1 MGRNTIGTVLIDIKA
16 DTQQLISGFDR
27 AENAVNKTTKKMS
40 TAVKTFAAAYLS
52 LNAIDMGKTFLRQA
66 DAMTNINSKLKL
78 VTSSTNEFI
87 IAQTELYKI
96 SQDTRSSFAGNIE
109 LYQRISMAT
118 KNLNLSQKDMLD
130 LTKTINQS
138 MTISGTT
145 AAGSEA
151 LIVQLGQAF
160 SSNFQSVAQELGT
173 IRDQAPRLYQ
183 AILSGTKMTAAEFKK
198 AAESGQLSSK
208 MIIDALENQGIA
220 VDKDFGKMVIT
231 VDGATTRINNAILKN
246 IGNFDKLT
254 GTSKFVADS
263 ISSIAKSMDEVNP
276 EELLQ
281 SVEYIKNAS
290 IALVASYTILKTAK
304 GAYAGYN
311 AVLEYTN
318 KVNKLNIDLENSKAQ
333 AYSDGMKALYARK
346 IADKALNTGMLDGNI
361 LKTKQIKSLQNE
373 AIQLEKVA
381 KNTQAYS
388 YQLEGTAN
396 SFKLASIT
404 GAAFKTVLSTI
415 PFIAISIGIS
425 AIATSLFEAS
435 KNSELLEKT
444 LHSTGEELKK
454 LTKNQ
459 LEFRKQ
465 LLSEELTKQ
474 KAREFEA
481 QYQLEL
487 GYDNKNKKL
496 RIERQAK
503 IDDEKA
509 KTKDLINQ
517 LKEINNIEGNFNK
530 SKNNTN
536 QKVKTPIKKPDTES
550 EILHQL
556 KLEEIKS
563 NINSTDKSNIELL
576 KNHLQ
581 YTEDALSLADIMG
594 FKESTLR
601 NLQLE
606 RLNTI
611 EEIKKEQ
618 DKNLDNLIKTQ
629 SAYTQIMGTGYDRWL
644 ETVNQKLIELSSTG
658 ILTAQEL
665 QNVYDTLENQYKT
678 DNLITANEE
687 YMSLLDSQ
695 ISLSES
701 ALDWNANLEGVAN
714 TIQNIAKS
722 SMQLSTIE
730 KKSEKEKLKAQNEF
744 YKLTK
749 DISKDS
755 EQYKTAEINLT
766 KKTKAINEASIQSQ
780 IVGYGTLAGAVSQMF
795 DEGSKDAAAF
805 HVVESGL
812 AMVAGIRAIL
822 TQGSGDPYT
831 AFARMAAMAASVAS
845 LLSSANIAFG
855 GDSVSS
861 SSDAFSAQVENTG
874 TGSVLGDTSKA
885 SESITNSLGIL
896 EDYARPE
903 FQLLSSMNQSLLSID
918 EKIGGVSALLIQNG
932 GYAFGEGYTEVS
944 FDDKGLGITFQNQ
957 LDKIAT
963 AIDPVSNFLG
973 GATDKLTGAIL
984 GGLFG
989 KTSVKQKL
997 TDYGINFNNALL
1009 TDAIEQI
1016 NGQAY
1021 QTITTKIKK
1030 KSWFHSSTKTKVKT
1044 YFQGLDDEVE
1054 RQFSLVLSNL
1064 YDTTIQ
1070 AGEALDTSS
1079 TDIENSLSNF
1089 IVSIGKISTKGKSG
1103 EQLQEQIS
1111 NIFSKIGDDIAQTAF
1126 PALTQFQSI
1135 GEGLFETLT
1144 RVASGMEVAEYYIN
1158 RLGNGF
1164 EDINYKDIVNKQGD
1178 VGVEVLTQ
1186 SITKLDEAVY
1196 GTNNGVVQMIENFS
1210 GTTEELYTLYT
1221 TFEDV
1226 RDMLSLVGKESKYLT
1241 SDMLLG
1247 AGGADE
1253 LSGALEDYFK
1263 NFLNGEEQLTFYTQQ
1278 MQKEFD
1284 NLNISMPSSIEGFK
1298 KLIEGIDISTA
1309 EGQELLGRIVLLSD
1323 DYKSL
1328 IDNTEELFYTQVQ
1341 NALDLDKLS
1350 LELFDTA
1357 VSAVQKMSDK
1367 FTQLTQS
1374 VETTVNKLL
1383 SNSDGANAQEE
1394 LIKSFWQK
1402 RASIDTLLAKDG
1414 NLTDSE
1420 ASNLSS
1426 LISDINSLSTSI
1438 QSAQNGDNTDITNN
1452 LVNELQSLQDGL
1464 DLDNSILKVKVLD
1477 SGGNA
1482 TDVASVGVITAL
1494 AQALAGTNS
1503 NPLDISNFSNGGNLT
1518 AANEIT
1524 FRTSFEAQSA
1534 LTYADE
1540 LAKLRTN
1547 LSYINLSTVDAGDFF
1562 TKLQSLDENA
1572 FGNMIEFF
1580 NSIGA
1585 IANNQVMVN
1594 GQLVDLPSYD
1604 VGTSYV
1610 PYDQVA
1616 KIHQGEMVLD
1626 KNFSD
1631 SLRRYGIPTGGGN
1644 ISVDMSGVINELKET
1659 RLIIRDQ
1666 ANEIKRLRKM
1676 TENIESSYLSTNEQG
1691 A

>member
-1 MGRNTIGTVLIDIKA
+1 MGRNTIGTVLIDVKA
-16 DTQQLISGFDR
+16 DTQKLISGFDR
-27 AENAVNKTTKKMS
+27 AENAVTKTTTSMKR
-40 TAVKTFAAAYLS
+40 AVAGFAAAYIS
-52 LNAIDMGKTFLRQA
+52 LESAKGFTRVADDMTA
-66 DAMTNINSKLKL
+66 VNSKLKL
-78 VTSSTNEFI
+78 VTDNTKQLSEVQAALFAISQNTRTDLLSNVDLYSRLARSTETLNVSQQDLINITDTISKSMIISGGSSDSMNAAVLQLSQGLASGTLRGEELNSVMEQSPRLARAIADGMGVTIGELRQLGAEGKITSEAIVKALQNQAEGVSKEFI
-87 IAQTELYKI
+87 SVNKTVGQSLSQLNNSTTMIIGTFDKTYGITKVVSDGFTELSQSIDTLNESPETIGFIANEIFKVSTAVGTTVVAYKTYN
-96 SQDTRSSFAGNIE
+96 SVVK
-109 LYQRISMAT
+109 MAT
-118 KNLNLSQKDMLD
+118 AYNLAF
-130 LTKTINQS
+130 
-138 MTISGTT
+138 G
-145 AAGSEA
+145 GSF
-151 LIVQLGQAF
+151 G
-160 SSNFQSVAQELGT
+160 
-173 IRDQAPRLYQ
+173 
-183 AILSGTKMTAAEFKK
+183 
-198 AAESGQLSSK
+198 
-208 MIIDALENQGIA
+208 A
-220 VDKDFGKMVIT
+220 VN
-231 VDGATTRINNAILKN
+231 R
-246 IGNFDKLT
+246 
-254 GTSKFVADS
+254 S
-263 ISSIAKSMDEVNP
+263 I
-276 EELLQ
+276 
-281 SVEYIKNAS
+281 
-290 IALVASYTILKTAK
+290 
-304 GAYAGYN
+304 
-311 AVLEYTN
+311 
-318 KVNKLNIDLENSKAQ
+318 
-333 AYSDGMKALYARK
+333 
-346 IADKALNTGMLDGNI
+346 
-361 LKTKQIKSLQNE
+361 
-373 AIQLEKVA
+373 
-381 KNTQAYS
+381 
-388 YQLEGTAN
+388 
-396 SFKLASIT
+396 
-404 GAAFKTVLSTI
+404 VLSTI
-415 PFIAISIGIS
+415 SMKALNIVLRASIFGIVAFGVYELTQAFIENAEKSEILDDAYSGLNENLKQLTKKQLEYRKS
-425 AIATSLFEAS
+425 LIATELAQASLNLANAKADVANNGFFE
-435 KNSELLEKT
+435 SENEK
-444 LHSTGEELKK
+444 
-454 LTKNQ
+454 
-459 LEFRKQ
+459 R
-465 LLSEELTKQ
+465 
-474 KAREFEA
+474 
-481 QYQLEL
+481 
-487 GYDNKNKKL
+487 
-496 RIERQAK
+496 
-503 IDDEKA
+503 
-509 KTKDLINQ
+509 KDLEYLNEVRNRFNNLRKSSIEVKDALKGI
-517 LKEINNIEGNFNK
+517 LKENK
-530 SKNNTN
+530 VKDITTP
-536 QKVKTPIKKPDTES
+536 KVKTSIKEPDTES

-581 YTEDALSLADIMG
+581 YTEDALSLADVMG

-629 SAYTQIMGTGYDRWL
+629 SAYTQIMGTGYDKWI

-861 SSDAFSAQVENTG
+861 SSDSFSAQVENIG

-932 GYAFGEGYTEVS
+932 GFAFGEGYTEVS

-1009 TDAIEQI
+1009 SDAIEQI

-1064 YDTTIQ
+1064 YDSTLQ

-1079 TDIENSLSNF
+1079 ADIENSLSNF

-1158 RLGNGF
+1158 RLGNSF

-1186 SITKLDEAVY
+1186 SIKKLDEAVY

-1438 QSAQNGDNTDITNN
+1438 QSAQNGDNTDITNT

-1585 IANNQVMVN
+1585 ISNNQVMVN

-1659 RLIIRDQ
+1659 RYIIRAQ
-1666 ANEIKRLRKM
+1666 ANEIKKLRKM

>member
-1 MGRNTIGTVLIDIKA
+1 MANQTDLKIRISVDKKTGGIKLVGNEFEILNKKTKKSTTQLSAFENKLMNIAKGAASLYILKQAFDVVSSSLTALVTTAGQFETQQSILKTLEGDSESAKKSFEWIKQFTANTPNELLNVSNAFIKA
-16 DTQQLISGFDR
+16 KAYGIDPTNGSLKILGDTAS
-27 AENAVNKTTKKMS
+27 A
-40 TAVKTFAAAYLS
+40 
-52 LNAIDMGKTFLRQA
+52 MGKDITDSVEALA
-66 DAMTNINSKLKL
+66 DAMVGENERLKEFGIKANALGNEVAYSWTNTSGQAKYVVVKNNSEIIESTLEAIFNSKYQGAMEEQMNTWKGL
-78 VTSSTNEFI
+78 TS
-87 IAQTELYKI
+87 
-96 SQDTRSSFAGNIE
+96 
-109 LYQRISMAT
+109 
-118 KNLNLSQKDMLD
+118 NLSDNYNNFLDDIANRSGIFDAFKLTVGDLNDEFKGLLSNQKDMELIGVALRGTIAGIATSIDFLAGIVIGTMKGFAQIDTIIDQLGNNAQFVFYKIAETWNEIIYQIVKTADDNLPSFIKTRIGLNESDVEKTLNDLNKMKDKVTGVRTKIENRLTEYNDYAAGLD
-130 LTKTINQS
+130 LIRNKISTTTDNFTNYTKSIEKN
-138 MTISGTT
+138 
-145 AAGSEA
+145 
-151 LIVQLGQAF
+151 
-160 SSNFQSVAQELGT
+160 
-173 IRDQAPRLYQ
+173 
-183 AILSGTKMTAAEFKK
+183 TKAEIENKK
-198 AAESGQLSSK
+198 VK
-208 MIIDALENQGIA
+208 
-220 VDKDFGKMVIT
+220 KDFG
-231 VDGATTRINNAILKN
+231 NNGVYTKN
-246 IGNFDKLT
+246 DTN
-254 GTSKFVADS
+254 
-263 ISSIAKSMDEVNP
+263 
-276 EELLQ
+276 
-281 SVEYIKNAS
+281 
-290 IALVASYTILKTAK
+290 
-304 GAYAGYN
+304 
-311 AVLEYTN
+311 TN
-318 KVNKLNIDLENSKAQ
+318 KD
-333 AYSDGMKALYARK
+333 
-346 IADKALNTGMLDGNI
+346 
-361 LKTKQIKSLQNE
+361 
-373 AIQLEKVA
+373 
-381 KNTQAYS
+381 
-388 YQLEGTAN
+388 
-396 SFKLASIT
+396 
-404 GAAFKTVLSTI
+404 
-415 PFIAISIGIS
+415 
-425 AIATSLFEAS
+425 
-435 KNSELLEKT
+435 
-444 LHSTGEELKK
+444 
-454 LTKNQ
+454 
-459 LEFRKQ
+459 
-465 LLSEELTKQ
+465 
-474 KAREFEA
+474 
-481 QYQLEL
+481 
-487 GYDNKNKKL
+487 
-496 RIERQAK
+496 
-503 IDDEKA
+503 
-509 KTKDLINQ
+509 
-517 LKEINNIEGNFNK
+517 
-530 SKNNTN
+530 
-536 QKVKTPIKKPDTES
+536 
-550 EILHQL
+550 
-556 KLEEIKS
+556 
-563 NINSTDKSNIELL
+563 
-576 KNHLQ
+576 
-581 YTEDALSLADIMG
+581 
-594 FKESTLR
+594 
-601 NLQLE
+601 
-606 RLNTI
+606 
-611 EEIKKEQ
+611 
-618 DKNLDNLIKTQ
+618 
-629 SAYTQIMGTGYDRWL
+629 
-644 ETVNQKLIELSSTG
+644 
-658 ILTAQEL
+658 
-665 QNVYDTLENQYKT
+665 
-678 DNLITANEE
+678 LITANEE

-755 EQYKTAEINLT
+755 KQYKTAEINLT

-780 IVGYGTLAGAVSQMF
+780 IVGYGTLTGAVSQMF

-861 SSDAFSAQVENTG
+861 SSDSFSAQVENTG

-903 FQLLSSMNQSLLSID
+903 FQLLSSMNQSLKSID

-932 GYAFGEGYTEVS
+932 GFAFGEGYTEVS

-957 LDKIAT
+957 LDKIAS

-1009 TDAIEQI
+1009 SDAIEQI

-1070 AGEALDTSS
+1070 SGEALDTSS
-1079 TDIENSLSNF
+1079 ADIENSLAKF

-1158 RLGNGF
+1158 RLGNSF

-1186 SITKLDEAVY
+1186 SIKKLDEAIY
-1196 GTNNGVVQMIENFS
+1196 GINNGVVQMIENFS
-1210 GTTEELYTLYT
+1210 GNTEELYNLYS

-1438 QSAQNGDNTDITNN
+1438 QSAQNGDNTDITNT

-1585 IANNQVMVN
+1585 ISNNQVMVN

-1659 RLIIRDQ
+1659 RYIIRAQ
-1666 ANEIKRLRKM
+1666 ANEIKKLRKM